1 MAKGKTLRILAR
13 HWNQKA
19 DLNMTTKGI
28 QSRNRQEV
36 TARILVAAEK
46 VFAEF
51 GYAGA
56 SISRIAAVA
65 GYPKSNVV
73 YYFETK
79 EALYR
84 RVVGEIFDI
93 WRAAADSITTDNDPI
108 RALGDYIDTKLDLAR
123 TRPYGSKVWAN
134 EIIQRAP
141 IVQDYLEDELRSW
154 TESRIAVIDHWIAQ
168 GQIRP
173 ISARHLL
180 YAIWATT
187 QHYADFTH
195 QISTLNDGEELSGRQ
210 WNDTKSALKDLLLRG
225 VATDDTGCAG

>member
-1 MAKGKTLRILAR
+1 MA
-13 HWNQKA
+13 
-19 DLNMTTKGI
+19 TKGI

-36 TARILVAAEK
+36 TGRILSAAER

-56 SISRIAAVA
+56 SISRIAAQA
-65 GYPKSNVV
+65 GIPKSNVV

-79 EALYR
+79 ELLYR

-93 WRAAADSITTDNDPI
+93 WRAAADSITVDNDPI
-108 RALGDYIDTKLDLAR
+108 QALGDYIDTKLDLAR

-154 TESRIAVIDHWIAQ
+154 TEDRIVVIEAWIAR
-168 GQIRP
+168 GQIRQ

-195 QISTLNDGEELSGRQ
+195 QITTLNEGVELTNRQ
-210 WNDTKSALKDLLLRG
+210 WDETKTAVKDLLLRG
-225 VATDDTGCAG
+225 VEKPGGA

>member
-1 MAKGKTLRILAR
+1 MA
-13 HWNQKA
+13 
-19 DLNMTTKGI
+19 TKGI
-28 QSRNRQEV
+28 QSRNRQEI
-36 TARILVAAEK
+36 TGRILTAAER

-56 SISRIAAVA
+56 SISRIAAEA
-65 GYPKSNVV
+65 GIPKSNVV

-79 EALYR
+79 ELLYR

-93 WRAAADSITTDNDPI
+93 WRAAADSITVDNDPI

-123 TRPYGSKVWAN
+123 TRPFGSKVWAN

-154 TESRIAVIDHWIAQ
+154 TEDRIVVIEAWIER
-168 GQIRP
+168 GKIRP

-195 QISTLNDGEELSGRQ
+195 QITTLNEGVELTNRQ
-210 WNDTKSALKDLLLRG
+210 WEDTKNAVKDLLLSG
-225 VATDDTGCAG
+225 VQIHGDG

>member
-1 MAKGKTLRILAR
+1 MGTVNVKSDVNR
-13 HWNQKA
+13 
-19 DLNMTTKGI
+19 TTQGI
-28 QSRNRQEV
+28 QSRNREEV

-56 SISRIAAVA
+56 SISRIAASA
-65 GYPKSNVV
+65 GIPKSNVV

-93 WRAAADSITTDNDPI
+93 WRAAADSITVDNNPI
-108 RALGDYIDTKLDLAR
+108 QALGEYIDTKLDLAR

-154 TESRIAVIDHWIAQ
+154 TENRITVIEAWIEN

-195 QISTLNDGEELSGRQ
+195 QITTLNDGVELSDAQ
-210 WNDTKSALKDLLLRG
+210 WKDTKTAVKDLLLRG
-225 VATDDTGCAG
+225 VALPNRDRG

>member
-1 MAKGKTLRILAR
+1 MNK
-13 HWNQKA
+13 
-19 DLNMTTKGI
+19 TTKGI
-28 QSRNRQEV
+28 QSRNREEK
-36 TARILVAAEK
+36 TAQILVAAEK

-56 SISRIAAVA
+56 SISRIAALA
-65 GYPKSNVV
+65 GIPKSNVV

-84 RVVGEIFDI
+84 RAVGEIFDI
-93 WRAAADSITTDNDPI
+93 WRAAADSIAVENDPI
-108 RALGDYIDTKLDLAR
+108 DALGDYIDTKLDLAR

-154 TESRIAVIDHWIAQ
+154 TENRITVIDAWIAN

-195 QISTLNDGEELSGRQ
+195 QITTLNDGVEFSNQQ
-210 WNDTKSALKDLLLRG
+210 WDEAKAAVKDLLLSG
-225 VATDDTGCAG
+225 VQLHGDA

>member
-1 MAKGKTLRILAR
+1 MA
-13 HWNQKA
+13 
-19 DLNMTTKGI
+19 TKGI

-36 TARILVAAEK
+36 TGRILSAAER

-56 SISRIAAVA
+56 SISRIAAQA
-65 GYPKSNVV
+65 GIPKSNVV

-79 EALYR
+79 ELLYR

-93 WRAAADSITTDNDPI
+93 WRAAADSITIDNDPI

-154 TESRIAVIDHWIAQ
+154 TEDRIVVIEAWIEH

-195 QISTLNDGEELSGRQ
+195 QITTLNAGVELTNRQ
-210 WNDTKSALKDLLLRG
+210 WDETKTAVKDLLLRG
-225 VATDDTGCAG
+225 VEKHGDG

>member
-1 MAKGKTLRILAR
+1 MA
-13 HWNQKA
+13 
-19 DLNMTTKGI
+19 TKGI
-28 QSRNRQEV
+28 QSRNRQEI
-36 TARILVAAEK
+36 TGRILTAAER

-56 SISRIAAVA
+56 SISRIAAEA
-65 GYPKSNVV
+65 GIPKSNVV

-79 EALYR
+79 ELLYR

-93 WRAAADSITTDNDPI
+93 WRAAADSITVDNDPI
-108 RALGDYIDTKLDLAR
+108 QALGDYIDTKLDLAR

-154 TESRIAVIDHWIAQ
+154 TEDRIVVIEAWIAH
-168 GQIRP
+168 GRIRP

-195 QISTLNDGEELSGRQ
+195 QITTLNEGVELTNRQ
-210 WNDTKSALKDLLLRG
+210 WDETKSAVKDLLLRG
-225 VATDDTGCAG
+225 VEKHGDA

>member
-1 MAKGKTLRILAR
+1 
-13 HWNQKA
+13 
-19 DLNMTTKGI
+19 MTTKGI
-28 QSRNRQEV
+28 QRRNRQEV

-84 RVVGEIFDI
+84 RVVSEIFDI
-93 WRAAADSITTDNDPI
+93 WRAAADSIRTDNDPI

-141 IVQDYLEDELRSW
+141 IVQDYLEGELRAW
-154 TESRIAVIDHWIAQ
+154 TENRIAVIDEWIAR

-195 QISTLNDGEELSGRQ
+195 QIKTLNQGHALTDQQ
-210 WNDTKSALKDLLLRG
+210 WNDTKTAVKDLLLRG
-225 VATDDTGCAG
+225 VTTDGRSHAD